1 MRAMPRRSR
10 LILPTLDLG
19 KETTGQRLTRFRKE
33 RGYTQVEL
41 AEKIGILQNL
51 VSAYERD
58 SLRLNADMVVRFA
71 LALDVSSDELLGLE
85 IATNGGKKLSLK
97 ILRRLNKIEDLPTAQ
112 QKVLFKTIDTFLKA
126 AQM

>member
-1 MRAMPRRSR
+1 MPRRSR

-19 KETTGQRLTRFRKE
+19 KETTGKRLARFRKE

-71 LALDVSSDELLGLE
+71 KALDVSSDELLGLDT
-85 IATNGGKKLSLK
+85 ATNRGKKLSLK
-97 ILRRLNKIEDLPTAQ
+97 ILRRLNKIEDLPAAQ

-126 AQM
+126 ASL